1 MSVTQNIQKLRSQ
14 IPENV
19 QLICVTKFHSDEIIM
34 EAYHAGEKTFGESRV
49 QEFLPKRERL
59 PQDIHWHFIGHLQT
73 NKVKYLIPGVDLIHG
88 VDSIK
93 LLETIDKQ
101 AQKSDCVVNCLLQVH
116 IADEQT
122 KFGFSPDELTALF
135 ETDFLKAYPNV
146 SICGL
151 MGMATFTDDHNQV
164 RKEFKSLKKLFD
176 TIKQNYQSD
185 NPNFKELSM
194 GMSDDYQIAIEE
206 GSTMIR
212 VGTLIFGE
220 REY

>member
-1 MSVTQNIQKLRSQ
+1 MSVTQNIQNIRSQ

-34 EAYHAGEKTFGESRV
+34 EAYNAGEKVFGESRV
-49 QEFLPKRERL
+49 QEFLPKKERL
-59 PQDIHWHFIGHLQT
+59 PKDIHWHFIGHLQR

-88 VDSIK
+88 VDSER
-93 LLETIDKQ
+93 LLKEIDRQ
-101 AQKSDCVVNCLLQVH
+101 AKNSDCVVNCLLQVH

-122 KFGFSPDELTALF
+122 KFGFSADELMALF
-135 ETDFLKAYPNV
+135 QANFLKAYPNV
-146 SICGL
+146 CICGL
-151 MGMATFTDDHNQV
+151 MGMASFTDDHEQV
-164 RKEFKSLKKLFD
+164 RKEFKKLKQLFD
-176 TIKQNYQSD
+176 TIQQDYQSG
-185 NPNFKELSM
+185 NPHFKELSM
-194 GMSDDYQIAIEE
+194 GMSDDYPIAVEE

>member
-1 MSVTQNIQKLRSQ
+1 MSVTQNIQNIRSQ
-14 IPENV
+14 IPGYV

-34 EAYHAGEKTFGESRV
+34 EAYNAGEKAFGESRV

-59 PQDIHWHFIGHLQT
+59 PKDIHWHFIGHLQR

-88 VDSIK
+88 VDSEK
-93 LLETIDKQ
+93 LLKEIDKQ
-101 AQKSDCVVNCLLQVH
+101 ANSSDCVVNCLLQVH

-122 KFGFSPDELTALF
+122 KFGFSADELIALF
-135 ETDFLKAYPNV
+135 QANFLKSYPNV
-146 SICGL
+146 RICGL
-151 MGMATFTDDHNQV
+151 MGMASFTDNHEQV
-164 RKEFKSLKKLFD
+164 RKEFKKLKQLFD
-176 TIKQNYQSD
+176 TIQQDYQSG
-185 NPNFKELSM
+185 NPHFKELSM
-194 GMSDDYQIAIEE
+194 GMSDDYPIAVEE

>member
-1 MSVTQNIQKLRSQ
+1 M
-14 IPENV
+14 
-19 QLICVTKFHSDEIIM
+19 
-34 EAYHAGEKTFGESRV
+34 
-49 QEFLPKRERL
+49 
-59 PQDIHWHFIGHLQT
+59 
-73 NKVKYLIPGVDLIHG
+73 KYLIPGVDLIHG
-88 VDSIK
+88 VDSLR

-122 KFGFSPDELTALF
+122 KFGFSPDELTDLF
-135 ETDFLKAYPNV
+135 ETNFLKAYSNV

-176 TIKQNYQSD
+176 AIRQNYQSD

>member
-1 MSVTQNIQKLRSQ
+1 MSVTQNIQRLRSQ

-34 EAYHAGEKTFGESRV
+34 EAYNAGEKTFGESRV

-59 PQDIHWHFIGHLQT
+59 PKDIHWHFIGHLQT
-73 NKVKYLIPGVDLIHG
+73 NKVKYLIPGINLIHG
-88 VDSIK
+88 VDSIR
-93 LLETIDKQ
+93 LLKTINNQ
-101 AQKSDCVVNCLLQVH
+101 AQKSDCVVNCLLQVY